1 MNIKKSLY
9 WSVAG
14 AFLLAACTPDDHS
27 LSMPDLQ
34 PADLVQGK
42 AYTVDVDAQNTI
54 TLKSLLDKSY
64 NCYWIHPNGRAQ
76 GNVAT
81 LALPFAGTYEV
92 TFGVDTRGG
101 VVYGAPYQFQINTNN
116 MSLLE
121 DHSLY
126 LSDRW
131 CGTIQKVGS
140 SRQGLWC
147 RQLHWSSD
155 VL

>member
-42 AYTVDVDAQNTI
+42 AFTVDVDAQNTI

-81 LALPFAGTYEV
+81 LALPFAV
-92 TFGVDTRGG
+92 PMR
-101 VVYGAPYQFQINTNN
+101 
-116 MSLLE
+116 
-121 DHSLY
+121 
-126 LSDRW
+126 
-131 CGTIQKVGS
+131 
-140 SRQGLWC
+140 
-147 RQLHWSSD
+147 
-155 VL
+155 

>member
-14 AFLLAACTPDDHS
+14 AFLLAACPPDDHS

-64 NCYWIHPNGRAQ
+64 NCYWIQ
-76 GNVAT
+76 GDAAEGQRT
-81 LALPFAGTYEV
+81 GQSSELP
-92 TFGVDTRGG
+92 
-101 VVYGAPYQFQINTNN
+101 
-116 MSLLE
+116 S
-121 DHSLY
+121 
-126 LSDRW
+126 
-131 CGTIQKVGS
+131 
-140 SRQGLWC
+140 
-147 RQLHWSSD
+147 
-155 VL
+155 